1 MVKKSSTLARVVL
14 GALLVAVP
22 ARALHAQTADPRA
35 EFLDALG
42 RFSLALEG
50 TYGDEGPR
58 LAAELDAM
66 ATALARWDGS
76 VQTSERAMAAELGA
90 ADPKLAARMH
100 LALAGVYL
108 DRVRVSDAIRE
119 LAAARRSDPTRPE
132 PPLLQGLA
140 YTQLTQEAA
149 GATEALKA
157 AHALN
162 PKDPVR
168 TYLLAQHLIATKQ
181 RQAGLELLQQIR
193 AVPGGTSGP
202 AAPLFLRLDLV
213 RETPGIDP
221 FLPPVVYAD
230 GFSSLQRGDLA
241 RAIAQFRES
250 LPRDPLIAIVSSRDA
265 STVTRAAAALRDGNV
280 NEARMLLE
288 PIVAGAPNDAEAHR
302 LLAMVDLADG
312 ENARAID
319 RLKTAV
325 RLRPKDERTRVA
337 LAKTLLDNE
346 QLEGAERALTET
358 LSTIPSSGRAHY
370 LLGLTYQRQGS
381 RAAALRELEAAR
393 QLTPLLGAN
402 TIARMIGT
410 LQQSEQNFD
419 GAATAFADLVDLVPN
434 DHDAHRDLGKVHFQQ
449 GEDVAARAEFEI
461 ALLLYPS
468 DAEALTALGQLHL
481 RGGQY
486 ADAANTSR
494 RALEIDPAHREARY
508 LHATALIREG
518 NVDEGNAEMQV
529 FQRLQAE
536 DSEAR
541 ARGLELGRLRREASV
556 SLASGDGAN
565 AVALLRRALVYEPRS
580 ASSHLDLGVALLESG
595 QAAEALER
603 LTTAAALNAPIEVH
617 RHLAKAYATLGRNEE
632 SQKEL
637 STYERLR
644 RESIR
649 RTGRPQ

>member
-1 MVKKSSTLARVVL
+1 MARTSSTLAHVVL
-14 GALLVAVP
+14 GALLAAMPV
-22 ARALHAQTADPRA
+22 RALHAQTADPRA

-58 LAAELDAM
+58 LAADVDAM
-66 ATALARWDGS
+66 TTALARWDAS
-76 VQTSERAMAAELGA
+76 VQTRERAMAAELGT

-108 DRVRVSDAIRE
+108 DRLRISDAIKE
-119 LAAARRSDPTRPE
+119 LAAARRSDATRPE

-140 YTQLTQEAA
+140 YAQLTQDAA
-149 GATEALKA
+149 AATEALKA

-162 PKDPVR
+162 PNDPAR
-168 TYLLAQHLIATKQ
+168 TYLLAQHLMATKQ
-181 RQAGLELLQQIR
+181 QQAGLEMLQQIR
-193 AVPGGTSGP
+193 AVPGAASGP

-221 FLPPVVYAD
+221 FLPPVLYAD
-230 GFSSLQRGDLA
+230 GFASLQRGDLS

-250 LPRDPLIAIVSSRDA
+250 LSRDPLTAIAASPDA
-265 STVTRAAAALRDGNV
+265 TVTRAAAALRDGNV
-280 NEARMLLE
+280 KDARMLLE
-288 PIVAGAPNDAEAHR
+288 PLVAGAPGNGEVHR

-319 RLKTAV
+319 RLRTAV
-325 RLRPKDERTRVA
+325 RLRPTDERTHVA
-337 LAKTLLDNE
+337 LAKALLDND
-346 QLEGAERALTET
+346 QLEDAERALTAT
-358 LSTIPSSGRAHY
+358 LSTIASSGRAHY
-370 LLGLTYQRQGS
+370 LLGLTYQRQGN

-393 QLTPLLGAN
+393 RLKPLLGAN
-402 TIARMIGT
+402 TIARMMGT
-410 LQQSEQNFD
+410 LQQNEQDFD

-434 DHDAHRDLGKVHFQQ
+434 DHDAHRDLGKVYFQQ
-449 GEDVAARAEFEI
+449 GEDVEARAEFEI

-468 DAEALTALGQLHL
+468 DADALTALGQLQL

-486 ADAANTSR
+486 ADAVNASR

-518 NVDEGNAEMQV
+518 NVDEGNAEMLV
-529 FQRLQAE
+529 FQRLQTE

-556 SLASGDGAN
+556 SLASGDRAN
-565 AVALLRRALVYEPRS
+565 AVALLRRALVFEPRS
-580 ASSHLDLGVALLESG
+580 ATSHMDLGIALLESG
-595 QAAEALER
+595 QVAEALER

-617 RHLAKAYATLGRNEE
+617 RHLAKAYGALGRNEE

-637 STYERLR
+637 ATYERLR

-649 RTGRPQ
+649 RTGRSQ